1 MIEYETY
8 QAGENDDVLVI
19 EVGGRLDTMS
29 SDYLLDCVRA
39 HTDRGSRKIVLD
51 CTNLD
56 YVSSM
61 GLAALIRANSK
72 MKEVGGSV
80 ALVQVPGLV
89 ADVVRIAHLD
99 RLLNIYPTVE
109 AAIETR

>member
-8 QAGENDDVLVI
+8 QAGENDEVLVI

-29 SDYLLDCVRA
+29 SDYLLNCVKG
-39 HTDRGSRKIVLD
+39 HTDRGARKIVLD

-61 GLAALIRANSK
+61 GLATLIRANSR

-99 RLLNIYPTVE
+99 RLLNIYPTVDE
-109 AAIETR
+109 AIAR

>member
-8 QAGENDDVLVI
+8 QPGDNDEVLVI

-29 SDYLLDCVRA
+29 SEYLVDCVKT
-39 HTDRGSRKIVLD
+39 HTDRGARKIVLD

-56 YVSSM
+56 YVSSL
-61 GLAALIRANSK
+61 GLAALIRSNSK

-109 AAIETR
+109 AALES

>member
-1 MIEYETY
+1 MIDYQTY
-8 QAGENDDVLVI
+8 KTGENDEVLVI

-29 SDYLLDCVRA
+29 SDYLVDCVKG
-39 HTDRGSRKIVLD
+39 HTERGARKIVLD
-51 CTNLD
+51 CSDLD

-61 GLAALIRANSK
+61 GLAGLIRANST
-72 MKEVGGSV
+72 MKKLGGSV

-89 ADVVRIAHLD
+89 ADVVRISHLD

-109 AAIETR
+109 EAAAH

>member
-1 MIEYETY
+1 MIDYQTY
-8 QAGENDDVLVI
+8 KAGENDEVLVI

-29 SDYLLDCVRA
+29 SDYLLDCVKA
-39 HTDRGSRKIVLD
+39 QTERGARKIVLD
-51 CTNLD
+51 CSNLD

-61 GLAALIRANSK
+61 GLAALIRANSR
-72 MKEVGGSV
+72 MKELGGSV

-99 RLLNIYPTVE
+99 KLFNIYSTVE
-109 AAIETR
+109 EATAQ